1 MKHYLLVWV
10 LLVVVSGC
18 SSFGSTKDPTEDW
31 TVEQLY
37 NNAKKELAEGNY
49 PTSIEYY
56 EKLEARFPFG
66 VYAQQAQL
74 DVIYAYYKDDQADA
88 AIIAAD
94 RFIRLY
100 PRHPSVDYAYY
111 LKGLVNFE
119 RDRGFFDRFLPI
131 DKAQRDQ
138 HATTESFQNFS
149 ELITRFPDSPYAK
162 DAQQRM
168 IYLRNNLA
176 SHELYIAKY
185 YIVRGAYVAAVN
197 RAKRVVENYQGT
209 PAVPDALVLMAKI
222 YKAMGM
228 QDLSDSALEVLKHN
242 YPTHQGIQE
251 IEALTVQG

>member
-1 MKHYLLVWV
+1 MKHSLVWV
-10 LLVVVSGC
+10 LLVVLSGC
-18 SSFGSTKDPTEDW
+18 SAFGSSKDKTEDW
-31 TVEQLY
+31 TVDQLY
-37 NNAKKELAEGNY
+37 NSAKKELAEGNY
-49 PTSIEYY
+49 STAIEYY

-74 DVIYAYYKDDQADA
+74 DVIYAYYKDDQAES

-100 PRHPSVDYAYY
+100 PRHPNVDYAYY

-138 HATTESFQNFS
+138 NATTESFQNFS
-149 ELITRFPDSPYAK
+149 ELLTRYPDSSYVT
-162 DAQQRM
+162 DARQRM
-168 IYLRNNLA
+168 VYLRNNLA
-176 SHELYIAKY
+176 AHELYVAKY
-185 YIVRGAYVAAVN
+185 YIVRGAYLAAIN
-197 RAKRVVENYQGT
+197 RAKRVVENFQET

-228 QDLSDSALEVLKHN
+228 QDLSNTALDVLKHN
-242 YPTHQGIQE
+242 YPNHKGIQE
-251 IEALTVQG
+251 VEALSVQG